1 MSWKDAARKALER
14 AGALVEEDQR
24 GLRVSPREGGGFS
37 ALVLLRRLHMSLD
50 RKVEVLGAVELPAAL
65 VNLFTVV
72 IPRMSALWLP

>member
-1 MSWKDAARKALER
+1 
-14 AGALVEEDQR
+14 VEEDQR

-65 VNLFTVV
+65 VNLFTVRGCSPSGSRKT
-72 IPRMSALWLP
+72 IKIIFYF